1 MNTLTILDFIKQNFS
16 EERHDLIIKA
26 LYIFDEYDR
35 KLIYSKLDDVLMDDQ
50 LTTTDSKVD
59 NINKLIELE
68 LISILKLIGVYMN
81 ESSQLQE
88 LLVLVETINT
98 LENLEDITTISNIV
112 NEENDPELILIKL
125 AQDLLGAN
133 DIKLL
138 DQIEFVTESFIKTL
152 RRFVEINELI
162 EEDKNRKQVDKL
174 LSLYFKIYGTD
185 NPIGKLYN
193 EEVVTGESLN
203 TYIKILD
210 NLEFN
215 DAKELSE
222 LLLGLFIYS
231 GIPVDSIVT
240 EYKKRSDELVG
251 DLDTIMSVETKLIS
265 LVNDF
270 VMRLNIDETS
280 RVL

>member
-68 LISILKLIGVYMN
+68 LISILKLIGIYMN